1 MYQGPKFTNLVTH
14 QKGKSSF
21 PPCTCAEA
29 EGEEEAE
36 GEGEEA
42 WLA

>member
-29 EGEEEAE
+29 EGEEEA
-36 GEGEEA
+36 
-42 WLA
+42 